1 MYRRNGRGRL
11 LLFVFLALSVLII
24 TLDFRG
30 GSTGPLDTVKEV
42 SQAIVAPIQRG
53 LTTVTRP
60 VGNFFSS
67 IADLANLREENNKM
81 RAELDGLRT
90 EVAQARD
97 VVDENLELRRY
108 FDLDVPWFAQ
118 KRVAAQIV
126 ADAPGNYKWAVVID
140 KGRND
145 GIRRDMAV
153 VSADGLVGKII
164 QADARQATVLLLIDP
179 EAGSSAMTEEGSLTG
194 LISGNGEGEPL
205 SFQFVEKDEEV
216 TVGDRVFT
224 SNFSVFPRG
233 IPIGYISEIS
243 GDIRSTSFEISVS
256 SYVDFKKLNVL
267 QVILEQGK
275 TVALGSDS

>member
-1 MYRRNGRGRL
+1 M

-81 RAELDGLRT
+81 RAELDSLRT

-153 VSADGLVGKII
+153 ISADGLVGKII

-205 SFQFVEKDEEV
+205 SFQFVEKDEDV

-275 TVALGSDS
+275 AVALGSDS

>member
-1 MYRRNGRGRL
+1 M
-11 LLFVFLALSVLII
+11 LFIFLALSVLII

-30 GSTGPLDTVKEV
+30 GSSGPLDTVKEV

-67 IADLANLREENNKM
+67 IADLASLREENKKIQ
-81 RAELDGLRT
+81 AELDSLRT

-97 VVDENLELRRY
+97 VVEENLELRRY

-118 KRVAAQIV
+118 ERVAAQIV
-126 ADAPGNYKWAVVID
+126 ADAPGNYKWAIVID

-179 EAGSSAMTEEGSLTG
+179 EAGSSATTEEGSLTG

-205 SFQFVEKDEEV
+205 SFQFVEKDEDV
-216 TVGDRVFT
+216 SVGDRVFT
-224 SNFSVFPRG
+224 SNFSIFPRG

-243 GDIRSTSFEISVS
+243 GDIRSTGFEISVS

-267 QVILEQGK
+267 QVILEPGK
-275 TVALGSDS
+275 AVALGSRS

>member
-24 TLDFRG
+24 TLDFRS
-30 GSTGPLDTVKEV
+30 GSSGPLDQVKEV

-67 IADLANLREENNKM
+67 IADLANLREENNEM

-97 VVDENLELRRY
+97 VVDENIELRRHLE
-108 FDLDVPWFAQ
+108 LDVPWFARP
-118 KRVAAQIV
+118 RVTAQIV

-140 KGRND
+140 KGRKE

-153 VSADGLVGKII
+153 VSPDGLVGKVI
-164 QADARQATVLLLIDP
+164 QADAHQATVLLLIDP
-179 EAGSSAMTEEGSLTG
+179 EAGSSATTEEGSLTG
-194 LISGNGEGEPL
+194 LVSGNGEGQPL
-205 SFQFVEKDEEV
+205 SFQFVEKDEDV

-224 SNFSVFPRG
+224 SNFSIFPRG
-233 IPIGYISEIS
+233 IPIGYVSAIS
-243 GDIRSTSFEISVS
+243 GDVRSTGFEISVT

-267 QVILEQGK
+267 QVILQPGK
-275 TVALGSDS
+275 SVALGAEG

>member
-81 RAELDGLRT
+81 RAELDSLRT

-153 VSADGLVGKII
+153 ISADGLVGKII

-205 SFQFVEKDEEV
+205 SFQFVEKDENV

-275 TVALGSDS
+275 AVALGSHP